1 MSQGGNMS
9 ILITIRKKLI
19 EHDKTITWL
28 SKQLGMSRRTFYRK
42 LDNNDIDLISKVS
55 KILKKLDK

>member
-1 MSQGGNMS
+1 MS

-19 EHDKTITWL
+19 EHNKTITWL

-42 LDNNDIDLISKVS
+42 LDNNDIDLISKVNT
-55 KILKKLDK
+55 ILKTLDK